1 MKSEKSFWSFPT
13 ILGSISV
20 FALVASTSVEA
31 DTVAQWTFETSFLA
45 TSVTSATIGPLAP
58 EVVGFG
64 STGAATGSHA
74 GATTVW
80 SSPSGNASLKS
91 LSANL
96 WAQTSDYFQFAVTPA
111 GGGYT
116 YSGITISYDQN
127 GSGTGPKTFSFS
139 YSTDGTTFTPVGS
152 DYALASGS
160 TWATSGPTLASQES
174 FDLTTVTA
182 LNTAPTW
189 YFRIT
194 DDSPVTAGAVGGGNV

>member
-1 MKSEKSFWSFPT
+1 MKSEKSVWGLPT
-13 ILGSISV
+13 ILGTITA
-20 FALVASTSVEA
+20 FAFLAASSAQA

-45 TSVTSATIGPLAP
+45 TGVTSATIGPLAP

-80 SSPSGNASLKS
+80 TFPAGNASLKS

-96 WAQTSDYFQFAVTPA
+96 WAQTSDYFQCAVTPA

-116 YSGITISYDQN
+116 YSGISVSYDQN

-139 YSTDGTTFTPVGS
+139 YSTDGSTFTPVGA
-152 DYALASGS
+152 DYALTAAITWS
-160 TWATSGPTLASQES
+160 TGG
-174 FDLTTVTA
+174 TA
-182 LNTAPTW
+182 Q
-189 YFRIT
+189 
-194 DDSPVTAGAVGGGNV
+194 G